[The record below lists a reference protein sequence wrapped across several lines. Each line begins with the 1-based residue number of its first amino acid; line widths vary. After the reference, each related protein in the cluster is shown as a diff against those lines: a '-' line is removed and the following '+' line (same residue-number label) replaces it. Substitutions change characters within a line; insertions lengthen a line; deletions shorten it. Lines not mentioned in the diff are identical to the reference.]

1 MKKIKILV
9 KIIIFLLIYI
19 GAQKLVTFLILD
31 DTNTIS
37 RIMLHDMYS
46 EEENIDILFCGA
58 SHCQLGINPWIM
70 DKAFGKNTYNVGS
83 SSQGLETS
91 LALIKEVAAHNDLE
105 QVYVDLDYSIVMRDI
120 PNLESIYIISDYM
133 RPSIRKIS
141 FLLNATSFDY
151 YFNSFM
157 PLHKGRGYISGPKDV
172 VEIVSKKLDR
182 GYWNYENID
191 PSYGGKGYIASKT
204 IVSQG
209 DPIFTDV
216 YENITGDIPGTSIEN
231 INAMIDFC
239 NKNGISITFIN
250 IPTTE
255 YRASRMN
262 SYDDYIDAIKKI
274 LAPSGTEYYDFNLY
288 RPEALPLND
297 LKYYN
302 DDNHLNVNGSTLFG
316 NMFASFMQGNISEDD
331 LLYASFN
338 DKWGK

>member
-1 MKKIKILV
+1 MKTFKTVV

-19 GAQKLVTFLILD
+19 CAQKLIVFLILD

-37 RIMLHDMYS
+37 RIMIHDIYS
-46 EEENIDILFCGA
+46 EEKNIDILFCGA
-58 SHCQLGINPWIM
+58 SHCQLGINPRIM
-70 DKAFGKNTYNVGS
+70 DEAFGKNTFNAGS

-105 QVYVDLDYSIVMRDI
+105 QVYVDLDYSIVMRDT

-157 PLHKGRGYISGPKDV
+157 PLHKGSGYAKSLKDIG
-172 VEIVSKKLDR
+172 ELVSRKFDK
-182 GYWNYENID
+182 GYWSYEKVD
-191 PSYGGKGYIASKT
+191 PSYGGKGYIASRT
-204 IVSQG
+204 VV
-209 DPIFTDV
+209 DPNDPVFTDE
-216 YENITGDIPGTSIEN
+216 YEDISGDIPETSIEN
-231 INAMIDFC
+231 INAMIEFC
-239 NKNGISITFIN
+239 NERGINITFIN

-262 SYDDYIDAIKKI
+262 SYDDYINAIKKI

-288 RPEALPLND
+288 RSETLPLNE

-302 DDNHLNVNGSTLFG
+302 DDNHLNVDGSILFG
-316 NMFASFMQGNISEDD
+316 NKFASFMQGDISEDD
-331 LLYASFN
+331 LLYASFD
-338 DKWGK
+338 DKWGN